1 MRIADEL
8 YFAPGVRFADVQWD
22 NPSLTEQL
30 KKRITGFYLDPA
42 RDLCGQG
49 HAFAAGVLL
58 VSCIDALA
66 RLQYGNGVGYR
77 IIRYVRKEIPSL
89 SPHAPCFYENFRNGL
104 LHEAR
109 IMNGGQFSLV
119 TAKTMDDSNGVLLI
133 NPRLLEQ
140 DVRESL
146 DRWISSLEDDDVKR
160 QGIANRLKKEF
171 EEEIRMSRT

>member
-1 MRIADEL
+1 
-8 YFAPGVRFADVQWD
+8 
-22 NPSLTEQL
+22 
-30 KKRITGFYLDPA
+30 
-42 RDLCGQG
+42 
-49 HAFAAGVLL
+49 
-58 VSCIDALA
+58 
-66 RLQYGNGVGYR
+66 
-77 IIRYVRKEIPSL
+77 
-89 SPHAPCFYENFRNGL
+89 
-104 LHEAR
+104 
-109 IMNGGQFSLV
+109 MNGGQFSLV